1 MEDTIKKL
9 FEVDP
14 KEVPSSIPL
23 FPLENVLLLPFGKLP
38 LNIFEERYINMVLDS
53 LKSHRM
59 IGIIQPRNNN
69 NDFFMMGC
77 IGKIT
82 SYIETPDYRLVLN
95 LEGVCRFALH
105 ERNLTPKGYYQA
117 IIDTTSYLD
126 DLKSLEPM
134 IDRDGL
140 TKKYADF
147 FKMKKLQ
154 IDREVLGETSNL
166 QLLSTLAMLAPF
178 NKIDKQAI
186 LESPNLK
193 ESVNNLNSII
203 DLNKFNGKILSVVFK
218 EYRKD
223 ELKFISF
230 NAKKARGLM
239 TQFIIKNKIDSNK
252 DIKEFDYDN
261 YNFDSKLSDDS
272 TFVFTR

>member
-1 MEDTIKKL
+1 MEDNIKSL

-14 KEVPSSIPL
+14 KKIPSSIPL

-59 IGIIQPRNNN
+59 IGIIQPKNNN

-95 LEGVCRFALH
+95 LEGICRFVLH
-105 ERNLTPKGYYQA
+105 ERNLSPKGYYQA
-117 IIDTTSYLD
+117 TIDTSDYLD
-126 DLKSLEPM
+126 DLNNLEPM
-134 IDRDGL
+134 VDRNNL
-140 TKKYADF
+140 IQKYANF
-147 FKMKKLQ
+147 FKMKKLE
-154 IDREVLGETSNL
+154 IDREVLAETSNL

-186 LESPNLK
+186 LESPNVK
-193 ESVNNLNSII
+193 ERINTINSIL
-203 DLNKFNGKILSVVFK
+203 DLNTFQVV
-218 EYRKD
+218 
-223 ELKFISF
+223 
-230 NAKKARGLM
+230 
-239 TQFIIKNKIDSNK
+239 SN
-252 DIKEFDYDN
+252 N
-261 YNFDSKLSDDS
+261 SNQLN
-272 TFVFTR
+272 

>member
-1 MEDTIKKL
+1 MEDKIKKL

-14 KEVPSSIPL
+14 KKIPASIPI

-53 LKSHRM
+53 LKSHKM
-59 IGIIQPRNNN
+59 IGIIQPKNNN

-95 LEGVCRFALH
+95 LEGVCRFVLN

-117 IIDTTSYLD
+117 NIDATGYLD

-134 IDRDGL
+134 VDRNSL
-140 TKKYADF
+140 IKKYADF
-147 FKMKKLQ
+147 FKIKKLE
-154 IDREVLGETSNL
+154 IDKDVLAETSNL

-186 LESPNLK
+186 LESPNIK
-193 ESVNNLNSII
+193 ERINTINSIL
-203 DLNKFNGKILSVVFK
+203 DLNTFQVVT
-218 EYRKD
+218 
-223 ELKFISF
+223 
-230 NAKKARGLM
+230 N
-239 TQFIIKNKIDSNK
+239 NSNQL
-252 DIKEFDYDN
+252 N
-261 YNFDSKLSDDS
+261 
-272 TFVFTR
+272 